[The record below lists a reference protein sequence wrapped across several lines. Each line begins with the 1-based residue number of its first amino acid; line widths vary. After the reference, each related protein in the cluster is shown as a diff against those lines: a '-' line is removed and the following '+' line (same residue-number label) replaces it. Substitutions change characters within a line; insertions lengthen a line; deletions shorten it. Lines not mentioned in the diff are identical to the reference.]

1 MAQRICVIPFIVK
14 CDNDVEADFMVAQL
28 RVPVKISNSRS
39 GDAPLL
45 RQGYICQSIR
55 DRVVRAGFYFN
66 KDEQVTL
73 GSYEI
78 DLSALFAE
86 VALSDR
92 VAVPLEEFS
101 GETLSDMKKF
111 VGRRIIHEAR
121 KNLTKKKSMIFVRH
135 DKNNTERWREV

>member
-1 MAQRICVIPFIVK
+1 MAQRIGVFSFVVK
-14 CDNDVEADFMVAQL
+14 DDDDIEADFMVAQL

-39 GDAPLL
+39 GDASLL
-45 RQGYICQSIR
+45 RQGYVCQSIR
-55 DRVVRAGFYFN
+55 DRVVRACFYFD
-66 KDEQVTL
+66 KGEQVTL
-73 GSYEI
+73 GSYEV

-86 VALSDR
+86 IALFDSE
-92 VAVPLEEFS
+92 AVPLEELS